1 MEMGTISDFLVT
13 IPNPILWSLFLVFE
27 KAKGSP
33 FRGEPSRRSDR
44 KLERGL
50 HEPLADWAR
59 WGTRAAL

>member
-1 MEMGTISDFLVT
+1 MGTGVDFLVT
-13 IPNPILWSLFLVFE
+13 IPIPLFLVFE

-33 FRGEPSRRSDR
+33 FGGEPFRRSDR